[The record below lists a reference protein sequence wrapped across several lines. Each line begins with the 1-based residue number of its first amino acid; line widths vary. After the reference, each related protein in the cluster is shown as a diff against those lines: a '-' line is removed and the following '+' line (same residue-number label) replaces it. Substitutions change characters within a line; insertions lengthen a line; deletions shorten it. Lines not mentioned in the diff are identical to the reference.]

1 MTGDSRVEEL
11 GTVRPKECGRQPAKG
26 KHAVLI
32 SNVRPWGR
40 DAVDLEITDGLIA
53 SVSPHNPRLTVAGGI
68 DGRGRL
74 ALPAF
79 SDVHVHL
86 DSTRIGLPFR
96 EHTGAPGVWGMML
109 NDRNHWR
116 KAEVPLP
123 ERVAETLQRMIAH
136 GTTRVRSYAQ
146 IDVDCKLEKFEA
158 VLAAKEKF
166 ADRADVQIMAF
177 PQAGLLR
184 EPGTVAYLEES
195 LKLGATVMGG
205 IDPCQ
210 LDRDPARHLDIVFGL
225 AEKYQVDVDIHLH
238 EPGHLAHFST
248 ELIMERTRALGMEG
262 RVTLSHA
269 YELGNVSEATTA
281 RVIEQMG
288 ALDISWATVA
298 PATSGKQFNLVAMTE
313 AGIRVGLGEDGQ
325 RDYWSPYGDCDML
338 SRTWQLAFTHGLRQ
352 DELIEHAAAIATWGG
367 AGMMDRSLSRLR
379 SAGDRPGLAVG
390 DRAEMVLLAGETV
403 TSAVMA
409 RGVDRTVIHDGR
421 VVADQMEML

>member
-1 MTGDSRVEEL
+1 M
-11 GTVRPKECGRQPAKG
+11 
-26 KHAVLI
+26 LI
-32 SNVRPWGR
+32 TNVRPWGQSP
-40 DAVDLEITDGLIA
+40 VDIHIADGAITG
-53 SVSPHNPRLTVAGGI
+53 VSPHDPVLTGSGEV

-74 ALPAF
+74 GLPAF

-109 NDRNHWR
+109 NDRNNWR
-116 KAEVPLP
+116 KPEVPLSTT
-123 ERVAETLQRMIAH
+123 VALTLERMIAH

-166 ADRADVQIMAF
+166 ASSAEVQIMAF
-177 PQAGLLR
+177 PQAGLLI
-184 EPGTVAYLEES
+184 EPGTAHYLEEA

-210 LDRDPARHLDIVFGL
+210 LDRDPAKHLDIVFGL

-238 EPGHLAHFST
+238 EPGHLAQFSA

-269 YELGNVSEATTA
+269 YELGNISDAATS
-281 RVIEQMG
+281 RLMESMS

-298 PATSGKQFNLVAMTE
+298 PAVSGKQFNLAAMTQ

-325 RDYWSPYGDCDML
+325 RDYWSPYGNCDLL

-367 AGMMDRSLSRLR
+367 ATIMDRSLSRLA
-379 SAGDRPGLAVG
+379 STADRPGFRVG
-390 DRAEMVLLAGETV
+390 DRADLVLLAGETV
-403 TSAVMA
+403 TSAVMDL
-409 RGVDRTVIHDGR
+409 GNDRTVIHDGR
-421 VVADQMEML
+421 VVAEGLQLVK

>member
-1 MTGDSRVEEL
+1 M
-11 GTVRPKECGRQPAKG
+11 
-26 KHAVLI
+26 LI
-32 SNVRPWGR
+32 TNVRPWGQSP
-40 DAVDLEITDGLIA
+40 VDIHIADGSITGI
-53 SVSPHNPRLTVAGGI
+53 SPHDPVLTGSGEV

-74 ALPAF
+74 GLPAF

-109 NDRNHWR
+109 NDRNNWR
-116 KAEVPLP
+116 KPEVPLSTT
-123 ERVAETLQRMIAH
+123 VALTLERMIVH

-166 ADRADVQIMAF
+166 ASSAEVQIMAF
-177 PQAGLLR
+177 PQAGLLI
-184 EPGTVAYLEES
+184 EPGTAHYLEEA

-210 LDRDPARHLDIVFGL
+210 LDRDPAKHLDIVFGL

-238 EPGHLAHFST
+238 EPGHLAQFSA

-269 YELGNVSEATTA
+269 YELGNISDAATS
-281 RVIEQMG
+281 RLMESMS

-298 PATSGKQFNLVAMTE
+298 PAVSGKQFNLAAMTQ

-325 RDYWSPYGDCDML
+325 RDYWSPYGNCDLL

-367 AGMMDRSLSRLR
+367 ATIMDRSLSRLA
-379 SAGDRPGLAVG
+379 STADRPGFRVG
-390 DRAEMVLLAGETV
+390 DRADLVLLAGETV
-403 TSAVMA
+403 TSAVMDL
-409 RGVDRTVIHDGR
+409 GNDRTVIHDGR
-421 VVADQMEML
+421 VVAEGLQLVK

>member
-1 MTGDSRVEEL
+1 M
-11 GTVRPKECGRQPAKG
+11 
-26 KHAVLI
+26 LI
-32 SNVRPWGR
+32 TNVRPWGQSP
-40 DAVDLEITDGLIA
+40 VDIHIADGSITGI
-53 SVSPHNPRLTVAGGI
+53 SPHDPVLTGSGEV

-74 ALPAF
+74 GLPAF

-96 EHTGAPGVWGMML
+96 EHSGAPGVWGMML
-109 NDRNHWR
+109 NDRNNWR
-116 KAEVPLP
+116 KPEVPLSTT
-123 ERVAETLQRMIAH
+123 VALTLERMIAH

-166 ADRADVQIMAF
+166 ASSAEVQIMAF
-177 PQAGLLR
+177 PQAGLLI
-184 EPGTVAYLEES
+184 EPGTAHYLEEA

-210 LDRDPARHLDIVFGL
+210 LDRDPAKHLDIVFGL

-238 EPGHLAHFST
+238 EPGHLAQFSA

-269 YELGNVSEATTA
+269 YELGNISDAATS
-281 RVIEQMG
+281 RLMESMS

-298 PATSGKQFNLVAMTE
+298 PAVSGKQFNLAAMTQ

-325 RDYWSPYGDCDML
+325 RDYWSPYGNCDLL

-367 AGMMDRSLSRLR
+367 ATIMDRSLSRLA
-379 SAGDRPGLAVG
+379 STSDRPGFRVG
-390 DRAEMVLLAGETV
+390 DRADLVLLAGETV
-403 TSAVMA
+403 TSAVMDL
-409 RGVDRTVIHDGR
+409 GNDRTVIHDGR
-421 VVADQMEML
+421 VVAEGLQLVK